1 MVGTERCFVELSC
14 ELQMVLV
21 ALFFYLIN
29 CVLVDECW
37 ENHAVVLYDYNNLS
51 FEVVDVQC
59 TCLCVGQVFS
69 TGKLISFTKNNLEV
83 CVKQV
88 VDHHHVGLRDDVQGA
103 TLQNLACHFD
113 KYAYSFSVHHN

>member
-1 MVGTERCFVELSC
+1 M
-14 ELQMVLV
+14 
-21 ALFFYLIN
+21 
-29 CVLVDECW
+29 DEFW

-51 FEVVDVQC
+51 FEVVYVQC

-88 VDHHHVGLRDDVQGA
+88 GTTTMSGCEMTFKVLLCRTWPA
-103 TLQNLACHFD
+103 TSTSMHIHFL
-113 KYAYSFSVHHN
+113 YITIS

>member
-1 MVGTERCFVELSC
+1 M
-14 ELQMVLV
+14 
-21 ALFFYLIN
+21 
-29 CVLVDECW
+29 
-37 ENHAVVLYDYNNLS
+37 S
-51 FEVVDVQC
+51 FGKITLLCCMIITICHLKWLMCNARV
-59 TCLCVGQVFS
+59 CVGQVFS

>member
-1 MVGTERCFVELSC
+1 M
-14 ELQMVLV
+14 
-21 ALFFYLIN
+21 
-29 CVLVDECW
+29 DEFW

-51 FEVVDVQC
+51 FQVVDVQC
-59 TCLCVGQVFS
+59 TCVCVGKVFS